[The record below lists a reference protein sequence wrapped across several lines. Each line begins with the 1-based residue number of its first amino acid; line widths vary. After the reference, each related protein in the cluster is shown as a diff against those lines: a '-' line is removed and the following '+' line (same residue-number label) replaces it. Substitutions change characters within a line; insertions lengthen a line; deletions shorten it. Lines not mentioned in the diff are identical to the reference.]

1 MTDFNLVVVEGRLV
15 RDADLKYSKD
25 GKPFTTFSIAS
36 NYWTGKEEAANFFD
50 VVAFEEL
57 KLSKGDKI
65 RVQGVLRQD
74 TWEKEGQKMSKIK
87 IIAYKV
93 DKLFHQGTRKQ
104 TQEEKTNAM
113 KNFSYGK
120 QTQEEKTNAMKNFS
134 YGGQEI
140 NDRKKPE
147 QKADDDKEFK
157 DDIPF

>member
-36 NYWTGKEEAANFFD
+36 NYWNGKEEAANFFD

-87 IIAYKV
+87 IIAGKV
-93 DKLFHQGTRKQ
+93 DKLFHKKQ
-104 TQEEKTNAM
+104 
-113 KNFSYGK
+113 
-120 QTQEEKTNAMKNFS
+120 
-134 YGGQEI
+134 
-140 NDRKKPE
+140 E
-147 QKADDDKEFK
+147 QKADGSQGYKQENAESTKNEKGSSPEEYDWPPVPKSRMSKFRQTMSRNQEQEFK

>member
-50 VVAFEEL
+50 VVAFEDL

-87 IIAYKV
+87 IIAGKV
-93 DKLFHQGTRKQ
+93 DKLFH
-104 TQEEKTNAM
+104 
-113 KNFSYGK
+113 
-120 QTQEEKTNAMKNFS
+120 
-134 YGGQEI
+134 
-140 NDRKKPE
+140 KKPE
-147 QKADDDKEFK
+147 QKADDSKEFK

>member
-113 KNFSYGK
+113 KNFSYG
-120 QTQEEKTNAMKNFS
+120 
-134 YGGQEI
+134 GQEI

-147 QKADDDKEFK
+147 QKADDNKEFK